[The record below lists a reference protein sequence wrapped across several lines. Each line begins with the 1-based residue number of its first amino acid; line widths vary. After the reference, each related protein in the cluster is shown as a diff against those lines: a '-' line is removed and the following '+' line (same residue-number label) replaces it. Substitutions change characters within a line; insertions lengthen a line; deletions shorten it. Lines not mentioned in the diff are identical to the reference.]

1 MPRRR
6 KTGTRRIERVAAA
19 SVARIALGGS
29 GDTPVGSQERADRNA
44 DHVVDALL
52 GRCIAGIE
60 EERSENRGVA
70 RIQELGRC
78 DLAVLNCQNP
88 GGDLTL
94 EIMTKQ
100 AINAGLQ
107 SLKAGRGILGKMAV
121 IVDRNLAAG
130 K

>member
-1 MPRRR
+1 MLKEVKPRIIALICSSRCLCRSTPRPR

-94 EIMTKQ
+94 E
-100 AINAGLQ
+100 ND
-107 SLKAGRGILGKMAV
+107 KA
-121 IVDRNLAAG
+121 
-130 K
+130 